1 MKGKRPYPRTAKSRV
16 SADAMNGSHCCGRI
30 WNIAGVVLA
39 IFMVLS
45 VPFHALAQ
53 PASPNGIPLAEDLVP
68 APNGYEMVTAKYV
81 TAKPTDLY
89 ISPFLW
95 AGKVTGVQLSAGQQM
110 EVLAKPKG
118 YDWLLV
124 GKNGAGIGY
133 VPISVLS
140 PVK

>member
-1 MKGKRPYPRTAKSRV
+1 MKGKRPYPRTAKARV
-16 SADAMNGSHCCGRI
+16 SADTFNAPHGGGTWSLV
-30 WNIAGVVLA
+30 GVVFA
-39 IFMVLS
+39 IVMVLS

-68 APNGYEMVTAKYV
+68 APEGYEMVTAKYI
-81 TAKPTDLY
+81 TTKPTDLY

-95 AGKVTGVQLSAGQQM
+95 AGKVMGVQLSAGQQV
-110 EVLAKPKG
+110 EILAKPKG
-118 YDWLLV
+118 YNWLLV

>member
-1 MKGKRPYPRTAKSRV
+1 MVAGSSSKQRMKMKLVG
-16 SADAMNGSHCCGRI
+16 I
-30 WNIAGVVLA
+30 VLV
-39 IFMVLS
+39 FVMGLS
-45 VPFHALAQ
+45 MQFHALAQ
-53 PASPNGIPLAEDLVP
+53 PASPNGILLGDDLVP
-68 APNGYEMVTAKYV
+68 APDGYEMVTAKYV

-95 AGKVTGVQLSAGQQM
+95 AGKVVGVRLSASQPV

-133 VPISVLS
+133 VPISALS

>member
-1 MKGKRPYPRTAKSRV
+1 MKVKRLYARAAKARV
-16 SADAMNGSHCCGRI
+16 SANALNAPHCGGI
-30 WNIAGVVLA
+30 WSVLGVGLA
-39 IFMVLS
+39 IFLVLS

-68 APNGYEMVTAKYV
+68 APEGYEMVTAKYI
-81 TAKPTDLY
+81 TTKPTDLY

-95 AGKVTGVQLSAGQQM
+95 AGKVMGVQLSAGQQV
-110 EVLAKPKG
+110 EILAKPKG
-118 YDWLLV
+118 YNWLLV